1 MSYQPLPGPGWYQ
14 DPDNAGL
21 ERYWDGATW
30 TPHRRYAA
38 PVALPSRTP
47 PNRSL
52 VFVAIVSVI
61 AALAAAL
68 LTAVTYIGRQ
78 VEPLSSASESALS
91 APPIAISDDILV
103 IEDRPPGGVVTQNPA
118 GPSILKTLD
127 GAVNPSAPYASF
139 LTSYLKHLD
148 RYWSAEFQAAYG
160 REFEPIT
167 NGVRYW
173 RTGTKIDENVT
184 CGYDVSE
191 IVLQNAFYAS
201 CGEDEDL
208 NDVIVYDDEQLF
220 TEYNNDYGPL
230 ALGLVLAH
238 EWGHA
243 VQARTGE
250 ELTTLLAELQA
261 DCYAGAW
268 LLDLRQ
274 DPLWDE
280 VTGKG
285 SYVPGAVESFVTE
298 YGFWEASNVSSAEDP
313 QAHGSAFDRVGSLLD
328 GMRNG
333 AAKCRTYATA
343 PPSVVMPASDYD
355 VAYAGD
361 EDAPAEEIAR
371 VLKDVMVPYWSS
383 LAAGQQMPA
392 RSYESEVIQA
402 CVFPAADY
410 VFTYCSSQNLVLLD
424 PSYES
429 YFKEDQTGDL
439 GFLTMVALAWSDAY
453 KVKTGAL
460 GHRAC
465 YVGSWVRS
473 LYDGKEASVQLS
485 TGDVDEAARAMLW
498 SDERSAVANGTY
510 ATTHLEEFRKGFLES
525 C

>member
-14 DPDNAGL
+14 DPENNGL
-21 ERYWDGATW
+21 ERYWDGAAW
-30 TPHRRYAA
+30 TLHRRYTIT
-38 PVALPSRTP
+38 PLPP
-47 PNRSL
+47 PPPQKRPL
-52 VFVAIVSVI
+52 VLISIVSVV
-61 AALAAAL
+61 AAVAAVL
-68 LTAVTYIGRQ
+68 LTAVPYVDRQ
-78 VEPLSSASESALS
+78 VASLSSATQPADST
-91 APPIAISDDILV
+91 PPLAISDDILV
-103 IEDRPPGGVVTQNPA
+103 IQDRPSGGVVGNSTDL
-118 GPSILKTLD
+118 PSILKTLD
-127 GAVNPSAPYASF
+127 GAVNPSAPYASL
-139 LTSYLKHLD
+139 LTPYLKHLD
-148 RYWSAEFQAAYG
+148 KYWSAEFQAAYG

-173 RTGTKIDENVT
+173 RTGTDIDENVT

-191 IVLQNAFYAS
+191 VVVRNAFYVN
-201 CGEDEDL
+201 CGEGGEFQDA
-208 NDVIVYDDEQLF
+208 IVYDDEQLF

-250 ELTTLLAELQA
+250 SLSPLLSELQA

-268 LLDLRQ
+268 LLALRQ

-280 VTGKG
+280 VTGQG
-285 SYVPGAVESFVTE
+285 AYVPGAIESFVTE
-298 YGFWEASNVSSAEDP
+298 YGFWEAANVSSADDP

-333 AAKCRTYATA
+333 ATKCRTYVTT
-343 PPSVVMPASDYD
+343 PPSVVMPESAYD
-355 VAYAGD
+355 VAYAGE

-371 VLKDVMVPYWSS
+371 VLKDVMVPYWSR
-383 LAAGQQMPA
+383 LASDQQMPE
-392 RSYESEVIQA
+392 RSYESEVIEA

-424 PSYES
+424 PGYES
-429 YFKEDQTGDL
+429 YFRDDQTGDL
-439 GFLTMVALAWSDAY
+439 GFLSMVALAWSDVY

-460 GHRAC
+460 AHRAC
-465 YVGSWVRS
+465 YVGTWVRS

>member
-14 DPDNAGL
+14 DPDNIGL
-21 ERYWDGATW
+21 ERYWDGASW

-38 PVALPSRTP
+38 PVVTP
-47 PNRSL
+47 VRPAPKRSF
-52 VFVAIVSVI
+52 VFVGIISVVAVI
-61 AALAAAL
+61 AAVL
-68 LTAVTYIGRQ
+68 LTAVSYIDEQ
-78 VEPLSSASESALS
+78 VELLSSATQSESS
-91 APPIAISDDILV
+91 APPISISDDILV
-103 IEDRPPGGVVTQNPA
+103 VEERPPGGVETQSPA

-127 GAVNPSAPYASF
+127 GAVNQSAPYASY

-148 RYWSAEFQAAYG
+148 NYWSAEFQAAYG
-160 REFEPIT
+160 REFAPIT

-173 RTGTKIDENVT
+173 RKGVKIAENVT

-191 IVLQNAFYAS
+191 IVTQNAFYAS
-201 CGEDEDL
+201 CSDDRDL

-250 ELTTLLAELQA
+250 ELTPLLAELQA

-280 VTGKG
+280 VTGRG

-298 YGFWEASNVSSAEDP
+298 YGFWEASNVSSADDP

-333 AAKCRTYATA
+333 AAKCRAYATT
-343 PPSVVMPASDYD
+343 PPSVVMPASAYD
-355 VAYAGD
+355 VAYAGE

-371 VLKDVMVPYWSS
+371 VLNDVMVPYWAR
-383 LAAGQQMPA
+383 LASGQQMPD
-392 RSYESEVIQA
+392 RSYESEVIPECA
-402 CVFPAADY
+402 FPATDY
-410 VFTYCSSQNLVLLD
+410 VFAYCAPQNLVVLD
-424 PSYES
+424 PDYES
-429 YFKEDQTGDL
+429 YFKEDETGDL

-453 KVKTGAL
+453 KTKTGAVA
-460 GHRAC
+460 HRAC

-473 LYDGKEASVQLS
+473 LYNGEEESVELS

-498 SDERSAVANGTY
+498 ADERSAVATGTY